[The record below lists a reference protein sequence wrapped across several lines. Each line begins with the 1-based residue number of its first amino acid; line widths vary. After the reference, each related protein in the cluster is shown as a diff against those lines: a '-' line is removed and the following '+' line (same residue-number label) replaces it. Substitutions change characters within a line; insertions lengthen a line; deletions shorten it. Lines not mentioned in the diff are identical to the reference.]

1 VLVTYGDDIVQ
12 DFSSTGHFRIINS
25 DFANVPTIVPTA
37 VRNAVTGFLIF
48 KPVTGK
54 KTGYRVT
61 GYRLASLVFKQLDSC
76 ANKYYV
82 GNTTAV

>member
-37 VRNAVTGFLIF
+37 VRNVVTGFLIF

-54 KTGYRVT
+54 TKPDTG
-61 GYRLASLVFKQLDSC
+61 
-76 ANKYYV
+76 
-82 GNTTAV
+82 